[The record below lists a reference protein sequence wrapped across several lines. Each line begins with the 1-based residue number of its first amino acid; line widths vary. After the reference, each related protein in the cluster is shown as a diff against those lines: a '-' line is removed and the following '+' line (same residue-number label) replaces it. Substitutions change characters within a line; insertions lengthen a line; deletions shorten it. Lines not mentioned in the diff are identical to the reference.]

1 MHKSHTHISLYI
13 YEYIYIY
20 ILTVQYIYGLFPN
33 FANVGA
39 RSSTPFFLAL
49 RCLSKAKCA
58 FLVRLC
64 RVLRHLKL
72 HLLCGGEDDI
82 TDLLEERGF
91 LGIVVARQR
100 KALY

>member
-1 MHKSHTHISLYI
+1 M
-13 YEYIYIY
+13 
-20 ILTVQYIYGLFPN
+20 YIYGLFSN
-33 FANVGA
+33 FANIGV

-49 RCLSKAKCA
+49 RYLSKAKCA
-58 FLVRLC
+58 FLGRLC